1 MRLEIRS
8 KRKDFD
14 LLNYLTSYFLL
25 LKIKKTKMKRITV
38 FCASSFGT
46 EKIYEEQ
53 AIALGKTLAEQDIEL
68 VYGGANVGLMG
79 AVADGALNAG
89 GKVIGVLPNFLR
101 SKEIAHLGLTELIL
115 VESMHERKTKMNDLC
130 DGVIALPGGFGT
142 LEELFEMLT
151 WAQLG
156 LHKKPIAILNIDGFY
171 DALIELLKVMVEK
184 GLLKDVNAS
193 MVLVSDNIEDL
204 LNKMRNYIPPTV
216 GKWIDKKKS

>member
-1 MRLEIRS
+1 
-8 KRKDFD
+8 
-14 LLNYLTSYFLL
+14 
-25 LKIKKTKMKRITV
+25 MKRITV

-53 AIALGKTLAEQDIEL
+53 AILVGKTLAEQGIEL

-101 SKEIAHLGLTELIL
+101 SKEIAHLGLTELVL

-156 LHKKPIAILNIDGFY
+156 LHKKPIAILNINGFY
-171 DALIELLKVMVEK
+171 DSLIALLQTMTEK
-184 GLLKDVNAS
+184 GLLKEVNQK
-193 MVLVSDNIEDL
+193 MLLVSDSIDDL
-204 LNKMRNYIPPTV
+204 LHQMQNYTAPTV
-216 GKWIDKKKS
+216 GKWIDKKKL

>member
-1 MRLEIRS
+1 
-8 KRKDFD
+8 
-14 LLNYLTSYFLL
+14 LLLASYFSKL
-25 LKIKKTKMKRITV
+25 KKTKMKRITV

-53 AIALGKTLAEQDIEL
+53 AILVGKTLAEQDIEL

-101 SKEIAHLGLTELIL
+101 SKEIAHLGLTELVL

-156 LHKKPIAILNIDGFY
+156 LHKKPIAILNINGFY
-171 DALIELLKVMVEK
+171 DSLIALLQTMTEK
-184 GLLKDVNAS
+184 GLLKEVNQK
-193 MVLVSDNIEDL
+193 MLLVSDSIDDL
-204 LNKMRNYIPPTV
+204 LHQMQNYTAPTV
-216 GKWIDKKKS
+216 GKWIDKKKL